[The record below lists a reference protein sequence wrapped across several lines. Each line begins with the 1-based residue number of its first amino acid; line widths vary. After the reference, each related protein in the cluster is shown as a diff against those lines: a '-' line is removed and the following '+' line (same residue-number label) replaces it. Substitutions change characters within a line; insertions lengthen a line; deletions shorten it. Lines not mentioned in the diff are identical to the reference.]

1 MRRFFLNG
9 ARYRLA
15 RGVRL
20 RLEGDG
26 RALLLVPEAVVEL
39 NESAAATLELL
50 DGARTVDDL
59 IVALGGRFEA
69 AESDLRDDVET
80 LLADLA
86 ERGFVT
92 G

>member
-1 MRRFFLNG
+1 MNG

-20 RLEGDG
+20 RVEGDG
-26 RALLLVPEAVVEL
+26 TVLLLVPEAVVEL
-39 NESAAATLELL
+39 NESAAATLALL
-50 DGARTVDDL
+50 DGTRTVDDL
-59 IVALGGRFEA
+59 IAALGEGFEA
-69 AESDLRDDVET
+69 AQSDLRDDVET

-92 G
+92 E

>member
-1 MRRFFLNG
+1 LNA

-20 RLEGDG
+20 RVEGDG
-26 RALLLVPEAVVEL
+26 TVLLLIPEGVVEL

-50 DGARTVDDL
+50 DGARTVEDL
-59 IVALGGRFEA
+59 VSALGERFEV
-69 AESDLRDDVET
+69 AESDLRDDLET
-80 LLADLA
+80 MLADLA

-92 G
+92 E